1 MYLSFTRL
9 VTFFMWHQFGSWA
22 CFATD
27 VWPPLMP
34 AGYWAMTLTPQH
46 SALQYINLYTYSKPP
61 DLQTTHT
68 GNSFI
73 KRILGHNLYN
83 AIFAARMW
91 RLIKVRLYIALRSYR
106 NIYSSEISREHSQDW
121 LPAMLQTMV
130 MLARGV
136 CLPTQW
142 IRRVGMDADASDMND
157 DDDVKRYLARR
168 KHFMCL
174 SMGQESGGGP
184 QSIYWT
190 MLHPCCS
197 PGQQLRFL
205 L

>member
-1 MYLSFTRL
+1 
-9 VTFFMWHQFGSWA
+9 
-22 CFATD
+22 
-27 VWPPLMP
+27 
-34 AGYWAMTLTPQH
+34 
-46 SALQYINLYTYSKPP
+46 
-61 DLQTTHT
+61 
-68 GNSFI
+68 
-73 KRILGHNLYN
+73 
-83 AIFAARMW
+83 
-91 RLIKVRLYIALRSYR
+91 
-106 NIYSSEISREHSQDW
+106 
-121 LPAMLQTMV
+121 MLQTMV

-142 IRRVGMDADASDMND
+142 IRRVGTDADASDMNN

-197 PGQQLRFL
+197 PGQQLRFFIGIVIIVQRAY
-205 L
+205 

>member
-1 MYLSFTRL
+1 
-9 VTFFMWHQFGSWA
+9 
-22 CFATD
+22 
-27 VWPPLMP
+27 
-34 AGYWAMTLTPQH
+34 
-46 SALQYINLYTYSKPP
+46 
-61 DLQTTHT
+61 
-68 GNSFI
+68 
-73 KRILGHNLYN
+73 
-83 AIFAARMW
+83 
-91 RLIKVRLYIALRSYR
+91 
-106 NIYSSEISREHSQDW
+106 
-121 LPAMLQTMV
+121 
-130 MLARGV
+130 
-136 CLPTQW
+136 
-142 IRRVGMDADASDMND
+142 MDADASDMND